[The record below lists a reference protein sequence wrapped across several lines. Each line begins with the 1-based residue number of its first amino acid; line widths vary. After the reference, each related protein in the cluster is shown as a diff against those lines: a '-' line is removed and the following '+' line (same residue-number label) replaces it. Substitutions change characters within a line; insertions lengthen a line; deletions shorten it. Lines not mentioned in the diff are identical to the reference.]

1 MVGVGALTSKAPVEG
16 VKEVPMRSIRARL
29 LVCALFAASLA
40 SSACTTRIG
49 DFSMMST
56 GTPQYAAI
64 DKAPIKRTV
73 EASDGRLWF
82 LFIPLGGAPNLEEAV
97 DRVMDEGNG
106 DFLERVRLYSKHW
119 TIGLFS
125 YGAYSVI
132 ADVGDSRHG
141 QAMTHHQ

>member
-1 MVGVGALTSKAPVEG
+1 
-16 VKEVPMRSIRARL
+16 MRSTRARL
-29 LVCALFAASLA
+29 LVCALFLVSLG

-64 DKAPIKRTV
+64 DEAPITRTV
-73 EASDGRLWF
+73 EATDGRVWF

-106 DFLERVRLYSKHW
+106 DFLERVRLYTKRWS
-119 TIGLFS
+119 IGLFS
-125 YGAYSVI
+125 YGAYTVI
-132 ADVGDSRHG
+132 ADVGDSKRA
-141 QAMTHHQ
+141 QVVAQK